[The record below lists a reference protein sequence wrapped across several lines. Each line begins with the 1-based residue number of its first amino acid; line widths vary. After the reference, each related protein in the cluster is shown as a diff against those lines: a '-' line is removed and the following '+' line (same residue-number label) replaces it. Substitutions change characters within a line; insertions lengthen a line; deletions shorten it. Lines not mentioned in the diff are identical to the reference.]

1 MIEASAIRRSA
12 SAMRTALVGQQT
24 ICFSSRKLSGPAPG
38 VGRVI
43 ERVECDGR
51 EFEFTWDDGLVLHT
65 NLRRSGSWDL
75 YRVGDRWRRK
85 HSDAA
90 ALIES
95 EDWVAVCFDAAEVE
109 TYRKEPIDRHPS
121 RGRVGP
127 DLSDP
132 DVDREIVVRAILHH
146 SDPSTQ
152 IREALLDPRVV
163 RGLGNVYVTEALWA
177 TRLSPWARVGDI
189 ARSDLIMLVNY
200 ASRILNEHLNALGD
214 DGFVNLLPFEVYG
227 RNGHV
232 CNRCGDSIEVTNT
245 PSDSRPLYWCPKC
258 QTRLD
263 WRLLDDT
270 PPGGAQPS

>member
-1 MIEASAIRRSA
+1 
-12 SAMRTALVGQQT
+12 MRTALVGQQT

-43 ERVECDGR
+43 ERVERDGR

-65 NLRRSGSWDL
+65 SLRRSGSWDL

-109 TYRKEPIDRHPS
+109 TYRREPIDRHPS

-132 DVDREIVVRAILHH
+132 TSIVKSSLKQFFI
-146 SDPSTQ
+146 TQ
-152 IREALLDPRVV
+152 IRRREFVKHCSIHAL
-163 RGLGNVYVTEALWA
+163 
-177 TRLSPWARVGDI
+177 
-189 ARSDLIMLVNY
+189 
-200 ASRILNEHLNALGD
+200 
-214 DGFVNLLPFEVYG
+214 FEVSATCMRRRRSG
-227 RNGHV
+227 RRV
-232 CNRCGDSIEVTNT
+232 
-245 PSDSRPLYWCPKC
+245 
-258 QTRLD
+258 
-263 WRLLDDT
+263 
-270 PPGGAQPS
+270 

>member
-1 MIEASAIRRSA
+1 MGS
-12 SAMRTALVGQQT
+12 V
-24 ICFSSRKLSGPAPG
+24 SR
-38 VGRVI
+38 
-43 ERVECDGR
+43 
-51 EFEFTWDDGLVLHT
+51 
-65 NLRRSGSWDL
+65 
-75 YRVGDRWRRK
+75 GDRWRRK

-109 TYRKEPIDRHPS
+109 TYRREPIDRHPS

-132 DVDREIVVRAILHH
+132 DVDREIVVEAILHH
-146 SDPSTQ
+146 SDPSTR
-152 IREALLDPRVV
+152 IREALLDHACSRSRQRVC
-163 RGLGNVYVTEALWA
+163 GGGALGDAFKPV
-177 TRLSPWARVGDI
+177 ARAGDI

-214 DGFVNLLPFEVYG
+214 DGFVNLVPFEVYG

-245 PSDSRPLYWCPKC
+245 PPDNRPLYWCPKC

-270 PPGGAQPS
+270 PRVEHNRLNGLRALDRVPGRHR

>member
-1 MIEASAIRRSA
+1 
-12 SAMRTALVGQQT
+12 MRTALVGQQT

-43 ERVECDGR
+43 ENIERDGR

-85 HSDAA
+85 QADAT

-121 RGRVGP
+121 RGRIGP

-132 DVDREIVVRAILHH
+132 SVDRELAVEAILRYA
-146 SDPSTQ
+146 DPSTR
-152 IREALLDPRVV
+152 IREALLDARVV
-163 RGLGNVYVTEALWA
+163 RGLGNVYAA
-177 TRLSPWARVGDI
+177 
-189 ARSDLIMLVNY
+189 
-200 ASRILNEHLNALGD
+200 
-214 DGFVNLLPFEVYG
+214 
-227 RNGHV
+227 
-232 CNRCGDSIEVTNT
+232 
-245 PSDSRPLYWCPKC
+245 
-258 QTRLD
+258 
-263 WRLLDDT
+263 
-270 PPGGAQPS
+270 

>member
-43 ERVECDGR
+43 ERVERDGR

-109 TYRKEPIDRHPS
+109 TYRKEP
-121 RGRVGP
+121 
-127 DLSDP
+127 
-132 DVDREIVVRAILHH
+132 
-146 SDPSTQ
+146 
-152 IREALLDPRVV
+152 
-163 RGLGNVYVTEALWA
+163 
-177 TRLSPWARVGDI
+177 
-189 ARSDLIMLVNY
+189 
-200 ASRILNEHLNALGD
+200 
-214 DGFVNLLPFEVYG
+214 
-227 RNGHV
+227 
-232 CNRCGDSIEVTNT
+232 
-245 PSDSRPLYWCPKC
+245 
-258 QTRLD
+258 
-263 WRLLDDT
+263 
-270 PPGGAQPS
+270 

>member
-1 MIEASAIRRSA
+1 
-12 SAMRTALVGQQT
+12 MRTALVGQQT

-43 ERVECDGR
+43 ERVERDGR

-65 NLRRSGSWDL
+65 SLRRSGSWDL

-109 TYRKEPIDRHPS
+109 TYRREPIDRHPS

-132 DVDREIVVRAILHH
+132 DVDREIVVEAILHH
-146 SDPSTQ
+146 SDPSTR
-152 IREALLDPRVV
+152 IREALLDPRCSRSRQRVCGGGALGGAFKPVGTRRYCSIRSHHARELRIANFERTPQRSGRRRIRQSRAV
-163 RGLGNVYVTEALWA
+163 RGV
-177 TRLSPWARVGDI
+177 RKKRPRV
-189 ARSDLIMLVNY
+189 
-200 ASRILNEHLNALGD
+200 
-214 DGFVNLLPFEVYG
+214 
-227 RNGHV
+227 
-232 CNRCGDSIEVTNT
+232 
-245 PSDSRPLYWCPKC
+245 
-258 QTRLD
+258 
-263 WRLLDDT
+263 
-270 PPGGAQPS
+270 QPVR